1 MDIILRGGQII
12 DPFQG
17 IDSVADILISGGR
30 VAGYGLNMSRAGAE
44 VIDVAGKAVV
54 PGLIDMHA
62 HLREPGF
69 EYKEDIRTGTRAAAR
84 GGFTA
89 VACMPNTQ
97 PVLDSGLL
105 IAALRDKAVRT
116 GLVRVYPIG
125 AVTKGLRGGE
135 MAELGGMRREGAV
148 AFSDDGMPVLSAA
161 LMRCVLEY
169 AAMLGVPVIDHCEE
183 KSLVGDVGINA
194 GRVAVLLGLRG
205 MPAAAE
211 DTMVARDCLLA
222 GMTGGH
228 VHIAHLST
236 AGAVE
241 IVRQAKA
248 RGIRVTAEA
257 CPHHFTLTEEA
268 VNDYDTNAKVNPP
281 LRTAADVAAVRAGLR
296 DGTIDVIATDH
307 APHAADEKEAEFSL
321 APAGI
326 SGLETAVPLVLTEL
340 VETGVL
346 SMAEAIYKMTAAPA
360 RILGLAGGSLR
371 VGAAA
376 DITVIDRAAAETV
389 DPAAFASKGR
399 NTPFAGRAV
408 RGLPF
413 LTMVGGRIVMR
424 DRQLIAE

>member
-17 IDSVADILISGGR
+17 IDSIADILISGGR